1 MQDGDGRDTA
11 ESACFLAA
19 NRNKRSATCDIASPE
34 GQALVRELVRELV
47 RHYEVFVEN
56 HHNRRSGSSGGGALY
71 GNE

>member
-1 MQDGDGRDTA
+1 MQDGDGRGTA

-34 GQALVRELVRELV
+34 GQALVRELVR
-47 RHYEVFVEN
+47 HYEVFVEN